1 MSVNGVDY
9 SKTMAKEREYFRD
22 SSRKLQEN
30 TEQRIKN
37 KDEITERKLDQQRDN
52 FIRDKLDMEKTYHN
66 NLSEFKEETQETQKE
81 RNQKFSKEL
90 SDERQKFA
98 KESTESR
105 KDFNDRLDQ
114 IRTSYKKSYD
124 AEKNSHENIT
134 EINNQ
139 KYDKNVKSLQNNF
152 EKKLEDYVENVSNIE
167 EKRLADN
174 KDERTQLV
182 RSHSENMTK
191 TQNNA
196 TDNLNGVKKRNSVE
210 TKKLI
215 DTHTNESTEQKAYTQ
230 DRLKN
235 IQNKMNAKVDALSSD
250 YRDRNEKMV
259 EEQQKRDIRTNL
271 KQNEDI
277 AKIKNEHGFEL
288 RQIDLEKRRQND
300 NTSGSFL
307 EFQKRQQGI
316 KNQAKVDKK
325 IQDIRDD
332 YLENQK
338 KYITKANSDQNAF
351 NQDLKLQSR
360 EGSAFTRRKLDA
372 AEFDKLMT
380 VEHEREQADNT
391 VHNVQNQ
398 RKLDRLA
405 YETGINTEKS
415 NAKNQITRLTETF
428 NTTVKT
434 LEDKHIA
441 DLQELSRITSNDKN
455 DFIKAMQKRR
465 SEEIYDMKRAFNN
478 VMDATVQDYEQRLA
492 SYHRENEQLKI
503 TMDLKT
509 QKMLDST
516 QKELNAQ
523 RNMFDERRDAD
534 LKSQKMMMDEREHI
548 LRKNMNELISNYQ
561 KKIDK
566 MQFENDTEMKLMSKD
581 YDNRFTEL
589 KEFTRKELETKDNL
603 TRLEI
608 NRLKEANENELTRVV
623 NMYEAQI
630 ESIKNA
636 HKEQINNITENKRI
650 S

>member
-316 KNQAKVDKK
+316 KNQDKVDKK

-332 YLENQK
+332 YLENQR

-566 MQFENDTEMKLMSKD
+566 MQFENDTEMKLMSKN

>member
-259 EEQQKRDIRTNL
+259 EEQQKRDIRENL

-316 KNQAKVDKK
+316 KNQDKVDKK

-332 YLENQK
+332 YLENQR

-534 LKSQKMMMDEREHI
+534 LKSQKMMMDEREHV

-566 MQFENDTEMKLMSKD
+566 MQFENDTEMKFVSKD
-581 YDNRFTEL
+581 YDNRFSEL

>member
-1 MSVNGVDY
+1 
-9 SKTMAKEREYFRD
+9 
-22 SSRKLQEN
+22 
-30 TEQRIKN
+30 
-37 KDEITERKLDQQRDN
+37 
-52 FIRDKLDMEKTYHN
+52 
-66 NLSEFKEETQETQKE
+66 
-81 RNQKFSKEL
+81 
-90 SDERQKFA
+90 
-98 KESTESR
+98 
-105 KDFNDRLDQ
+105 
-114 IRTSYKKSYD
+114 
-124 AEKNSHENIT
+124 
-134 EINNQ
+134 
-139 KYDKNVKSLQNNF
+139 
-152 EKKLEDYVENVSNIE
+152 
-167 EKRLADN
+167 
-174 KDERTQLV
+174 
-182 RSHSENMTK
+182 
-191 TQNNA
+191 
-196 TDNLNGVKKRNSVE
+196 
-210 TKKLI
+210 
-215 DTHTNESTEQKAYTQ
+215 
-230 DRLKN
+230 
-235 IQNKMNAKVDALSSD
+235 
-250 YRDRNEKMV
+250 MV
-259 EEQQKRDIRTNL
+259 EEQQKRDIRENL

-277 AKIKNEHGFEL
+277 AKIKNEHVFEL

-316 KNQAKVDKK
+316 KNQDKVDKK

-332 YLENQK
+332 YLENQR

-534 LKSQKMMMDEREHI
+534 LKSQKMMMDEREHV

-566 MQFENDTEMKLMSKD
+566 MQFENDTEMKFVSKD
-581 YDNRFTEL
+581 YDNRFSEL

>member
-22 SSRKLQEN
+22 SSRKLQES

-37 KDEITERKLDQQRDN
+37 KDEITERKLDQQREN

-66 NLSEFKEETQETQKE
+66 NLSEIKEETQETQKE

-139 KYDKNVKSLQNNF
+139 KYDKNVNNLQNNF

-191 TQNNA
+191 TQNDA

-250 YRDRNEKMV
+250 YRDRNEKIV
-259 EEQQKRDIRTNL
+259 EEQQKRDIRANL

-316 KNQAKVDKK
+316 KNQVKVDKK

-332 YLENQK
+332 YLENQR

-534 LKSQKMMMDEREHI
+534 LKSQKMIMDEREHI
-548 LRKNMNELISNYQ
+548 LRKNMNELMSNYQ

-636 HKEQINNITENKRI
+636 HKEQINNINENKRI

>member
-22 SSRKLQEN
+22 SARKLQNSTDE
-30 TEQRIKN
+30 RIKN
-37 KDEITERKLDQQRDN
+37 NDEITERKLKQQREN
-52 FIRDKLDMEKTYHN
+52 FIRDKMDMEKTYQN
-66 NLSEFKEETQETQKE
+66 NLSDIKEETQETQKE
-81 RNQKFSKEL
+81 RNEKFTKEL
-90 SDERQKFA
+90 LDERQKFA

-105 KDFNDRLDQ
+105 KDFNDRLEH
-114 IRTSYKKSYD
+114 IRSNYKKSFD
-124 AEKNSHENIT
+124 AEKKNHHNLNEIST
-134 EINNQ
+134 E
-139 KYDKNVKSLQNNF
+139 KYEKNVDNLQKNF
-152 EKKLEDYVENVSNIE
+152 QNKIEDYVQNVNDIE
-167 EKRLADN
+167 EKRLAVN

-182 RSHSENMTK
+182 RSHSDNMIK
-191 TQNNA
+191 SQNDANE
-196 TDNLNGVKKRNSVE
+196 NLNSVKKRNSLE

-215 DTHTNESTEQKAYTQ
+215 DTHNNESVEQKAYTQ

-235 IQNKMNAKVDALSSD
+235 IQNKMNAKVDGLSTD
-250 YRDRNEKMV
+250 YRERNEKIV
-259 EEQQKRDIRTNL
+259 EEQQKRDLRTNL

-288 RQIDLEKRRQND
+288 RQLDLEKRRQND

-316 KNQAKVDKK
+316 KNQAKLDKK

-332 YLENQK
+332 YLENQRR
-338 KYITKANSDQNAF
+338 YIRKSNSDQNAF

-360 EGSAFTRRKLDA
+360 EASAFTRRKLDA

-405 YETGINTEKS
+405 YESGINTEKS

-434 LEDKHIA
+434 LEDKHLA
-441 DLQELSRITSNDKN
+441 DLQELSRISSNDKN
-455 DFIKAMQKRR
+455 EFIKAMQKRR

-478 VMDATVQDYEQRLA
+478 VMDATVQDYEQRLS

-503 TMDLKT
+503 SMDQKIH
-509 QKMLDST
+509 KMLDTT
-516 QKELNAQ
+516 QKELHTQ
-523 RNMFDERRDAD
+523 KTMFDERRDAD
-534 LKSQKMMMDEREHI
+534 LKSQKMMMDEREHL
-548 LRKNMNELISNYQ
+548 LRKNMNELIANYQ

-581 YDNRFTEL
+581 YDNRFTNL

-608 NRLKEANENELTRVV
+608 NRLKEANENELNRVV

>member
-566 MQFENDTEMKLMSKD
+566 MQFENDTEMKLMSRN